1 LLKQPNAPANI
12 VATPHAVVEISVPG
26 SGSSA
31 WMNRYRLTTLT
42 LIESVNAGDY
52 ANVERMMA
60 LRESLISQAEKERP
74 TFSPDDKASVESL
87 EAALIQA
94 LEKERD
100 GVMSLLAQQGQAR
113 KAANAYRKAA

>member
-1 LLKQPNAPANI
+1 VVQ
-12 VATPHAVVEISVPG
+12 TPHAVVEVNVGG
-26 SGSSA
+26 SGPSA

-60 LRESLISQAEKERP
+60 LRESLIAQAEREKP
-74 TFSPDDKASVESL
+74 TFTPDDKASVESL

-100 GVMSLLAQQGQAR
+100 GVMSLLAQQGQNR
-113 KAANAYRKAA
+113 KAAAAYRRAA

>member
-1 LLKQPNAPANI
+1 MLKQPSPSS
-12 VATPHAVVEISVPG
+12 VVKTPHAVVEVNVGG
-26 SGSSA
+26 SGPSA

-60 LRESLISQAEKERP
+60 LRESLISQAEREKP
-74 TFSPDDKASVESL
+74 TFTPDDKASVESL

-100 GVMSLLAQQGQAR
+100 GVMSLLAQQGQNR
-113 KAANAYRKAA
+113 KAAAAYRRAA

>member
-1 LLKQPNAPANI
+1 MLKQRNSPSGVVN
-12 VATPHAVVEISVPG
+12 TPHAVVEVTVPG
-26 SGSSA
+26 TGSSA

-42 LIESVNAGDY
+42 LIESVSAGDY

-60 LRESLISQAEKERP
+60 LRESLIAQAERDRP
-74 TFSPDDKASVESL
+74 SFTPADRASVESL
-87 EAALIQA
+87 EASLIQA

-100 GVMSLLAQQGQAR
+100 GVMSLLALQGQTK